1 MTTSRPT
8 GVLLR
13 RRRLGLMDIVFFTVS
28 AVAPLSVL
36 GGAVVP
42 TYALSG
48 VTAVPLSFVVIAI
61 PLAIFAVGY
70 AAMSRY
76 VANAGAFYSYL
87 AHGLGPTAAVAGA
100 FTALV
105 AYNTLQ
111 IGIFG
116 ILGPVVSDF
125 VAQHTGLNLPWWLY
139 AAVALAI
146 IGVMGVLRVDL
157 NARVLSVLLV
167 LEVVA
172 VMIFDIGA
180 FSHPAD
186 GAAVTS
192 AWSPAALFVPG
203 AGVVFALGV
212 SAFTGFEQ
220 GATYGEEVRNPRI
233 TIARATFVTLTITVL
248 LFALSSWAMLM
259 TVGSGNIQQ
268 AATDDGPE
276 LVFKILEQQWG
287 PTISTLANILFFT
300 SIFATLL
307 SFHNGIARYFFA
319 LGRERVL
326 PARLGRVGGRSGGP
340 ATGSLLQTALAAVV
354 VLVFALSGADPILQ
368 MYTWLAAL
376 SAVAILLLMSGTS
389 IAVIGFFRG
398 RPARATVWQRVIAPS
413 LATAGMLGLL
423 AVVVGNFDAL
433 GIDPA
438 SPLRWVLPALVVAV
452 AIIGALLAQG
462 IRRAR
467 PEAFA
472 MIGTVGMSVDGEEEA
487 EARPTRSRHSH
498 AR

>member
-1 MTTSRPT
+1 
-8 GVLLR
+8 VLLR

-42 TYALSG
+42 VYAVSG
-48 VTAVPLSFVVIAI
+48 VTAVPLSFVVIAV

-100 FTALV
+100 FIALV

-116 ILGPVVSDF
+116 IFGPVLADF
-125 VAQHTGLNLPWWLY
+125 VAAQTGLTLPWWLY
-139 AAVALAI
+139 AGVALAV
-146 IGVMGVLRVDL
+146 IGLMGVLRVDL
-157 NARVLSVLLV
+157 NARVLSILLI
-167 LEVVA
+167 LEVIV
-172 VMIFDIGA
+172 VIIFDLGA
-180 FSHPAD
+180 FSHAAD
-186 GAAVTS
+186 GAAVAA
-192 AWSPAALFVPG
+192 AWSPTELFVPG

-248 LFALSSWAMLM
+248 LFALSSWAMLV
-259 TVGSGNIQQ
+259 TVGADNIQQ

-276 LVFKILEQQWG
+276 LVFNILEQQWG
-287 PTISTLANILFFT
+287 STFSTLANVLFFT
-300 SIFATLL
+300 SVFATLL

-326 PARLGRVGGRSGGP
+326 PASLGRVGGRSGGP
-340 ATGSLLQTALAAVV
+340 AAGSMLQTALAAVV
-354 VLVFALSGADPILQ
+354 VVVFAVTGADPILQ
-368 MYTWLAAL
+368 MYTWLAAI

-389 IAVIGFFRG
+389 IAVIGYFRR
-398 RPARATVWQRVIAPS
+398 RPAKATAWQRVIAPT
-413 LATAGMLGLL
+413 LATIGLLALL

-438 SPLRWVLPALVVAV
+438 SPMRWVLPALVIAV
-452 AIIGALLAQG
+452 AIVGALVAQV
-462 IRRAR
+462 IRVAR

-472 MIGTVGMSVDGEEEA
+472 LIGTVGMSSEGDDA
-487 EARPTRSRHSH
+487 APRPTRPRHSH
-498 AR
+498 AK